1 MIGHKILRIMFILY
15 SITLIGCGGGG
26 GGGGGGSSSSQ
37 EPALKVLPADFNF
50 GIVTNNNFAES
61 LEVTIQNTGTAD
73 LDVTSIVSSDT
84 SNFDLNLN
92 AGKNP
97 CASNAPTITAGSSCT
112 ATVNFTPTTYD
123 TFSAD
128 LTIQSND
135 PNSPTYKMN
144 LTGSKQDITA
154 INVTINE
161 IKACPRPSPPPAT
174 IYASVIDQ
182 AGFPVVGLDASA
194 FAINEAGTDVAPTSV
209 VHVSD
214 SVTLSI
220 ALLMDYSGSVV
231 QEPDNVTDME
241 NAVITFVN
249 ELGTNDEAEI
259 IKFASMIE
267 VTQAFTSDKAL
278 LTTAV
283 QSTPNLGDYTA
294 VYDAVV
300 KAVDDI
306 SASTTNRKAIII
318 LTDGKDDDG
327 NGNPLSVNG
336 LDDVIADA
344 NAKGVPVF
352 TVGLGSANTQ
362 ILQQMAADTGG
373 TYFDSSTSDNLTTVY
388 KQLASLLFTNQYIL
402 TYPSGL
408 VSTTTGDL
416 TLNATYA
423 SGISGS
429 NAKTI
434 LACP

>member
-1 MIGHKILRIMFILY
+1 MFILY

-26 GGGGGGSSSSQ
+26 GGGGSSSSQ
-37 EPALKVLPADFNF
+37 EPNLTVLPADFNF
-50 GIVTNNNFAES
+50 GIVTINNFAES
-61 LEVTIQNTGTAD
+61 LEVTIQNTGIVD
-73 LDVTSIVSSDT
+73 LDVTSIVLSDT

-97 CASNAPTITAGSSCT
+97 CDSNAPTITAGSSCT
-112 ATVNFTPTTYD
+112 ATVNFTPTTYG

-135 PNSPTYKMN
+135 PNIPMSDMKLM
-144 LTGSKQDITA
+144 GSKQDITA
-154 INVTINE
+154 VNVTINE

-174 IYASVIDQ
+174 IYVSVIDQ
-182 AGFPVVGLDASA
+182 GGFPVVGLDASA
-194 FAINEAGTDVAPTSV
+194 FAINEAGTDVATTSA

-214 SVTLSI
+214 SVTLSV
-220 ALLMDYSGSVV
+220 ALLMDYSGSVT
-231 QEPDNVTDME
+231 QEPDNVTDMV
-241 NAVITFVN
+241 NAVSNFIN
-249 ELGTNDEAEI
+249 ELGINDEAEI
-259 IKFASMIE
+259 IKFASTIE

-283 QSTPNLGDYTA
+283 QSTPNLGKYTA
-294 VYDAVV
+294 LYDAVV

-306 SASTTNRKAIII
+306 SASTKNRKAIIL

-352 TVGLGSANTQ
+352 TVGLGDLNEQ

-373 TYFDSSTSDNLTTVY
+373 TYFDSSTSDNLTAVY

-408 VSTTTGDL
+408 VSTATGEL
-416 TLNATYA
+416 TLKATYA

-429 NAKTI
+429 DTKTI

>member
-1 MIGHKILRIMFILY
+1 MFILF

-26 GGGGGGSSSSQ
+26 GGGGGSSSSQ
-37 EPALKVLPADFNF
+37 EPSLTVLPAGFDF
-50 GIVTNNNFAES
+50 GIVTDGNIAES

-73 LDVTSIVSSDT
+73 LDVTSIVLSDT

-112 ATVNFTPTTYD
+112 ATVNFTPTTDD

-135 PNSPTYKMN
+135 LNSPMYDMN
-144 LTGSKQDITA
+144 LMGSQQAITA
-154 INVTINE
+154 VSVTINE

-182 AGFPVVGLDASA
+182 GGFPVTGLDASA
-194 FAINEAGTDVAPTSV
+194 FAINEAGGYVGVPTSA

-241 NAVITFVN
+241 NAVSNFINV
-249 ELGTNDEAEI
+249 LGTNDEAEI
-259 IKFASMIE
+259 IKFASTIE

-283 QSTPNLGDYTA
+283 QSTPNLGRYTA
-294 VYDAVV
+294 LYDAVV

-306 SASTTNRKAIII
+306 SASTKDRKAIII

-327 NGNPLSVNG
+327 NGNPLSVNS
-336 LDDVIADA
+336 LDGVIADA

-352 TVGLGSANTQ
+352 TVSLGSANTQ
-362 ILQQMAADTGG
+362 ILQQMASDTGG
-373 TYFDSSTSDNLTTVY
+373 TYFDSSTSDNLATVY

-408 VSTTTGDL
+408 LSTTTGEL
-416 TLNATYA
+416 TLMATDA
-423 SGISGS
+423 PGISGS
-429 NAKTI
+429 DTKTI